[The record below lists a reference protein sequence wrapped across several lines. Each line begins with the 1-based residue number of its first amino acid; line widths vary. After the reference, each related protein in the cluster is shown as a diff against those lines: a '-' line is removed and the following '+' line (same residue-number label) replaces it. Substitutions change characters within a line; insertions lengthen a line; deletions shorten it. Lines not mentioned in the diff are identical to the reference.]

1 MLTQLFLNYDCDVDA
16 VDLYKSIV
24 WNLSRVSTKPRMPSS
39 YPFAAQDAALIQ
51 TGLEVLVVI
60 LRAFLKVLNLQGG
73 DDEIDD
79 STSFLRSKS
88 NKHLGIAM
96 AVTGDKARRKND
108 GAESASDSGDES
120 SMYAQ
125 ELRSICEK
133 QGNSE
138 GMAVKIVDAFD
149 RKRAVQQNFE
159 NGVIKFTLSL
169 KGGLLFFIKNGFLT
183 LDAREVALFLQK
195 TSGSSG

>member
-1 MLTQLFLNYDCDVDA
+1 MYWTTSN
-16 VDLYKSIV
+16 
-24 WNLSRVSTKPRMPSS
+24 WNRTIWQMPFCPS
-39 YPFAAQDAALIQ
+39 YPFAAQDAALVQ

-138 GMAVKIVDAFD
+138 GMAVK
-149 RKRAVQQNFE
+149 
-159 NGVIKFTLSL
+159 LSTHLIEKGLCSKIL
-169 KGGLLFFIKNGFLT
+169 KM
-183 LDAREVALFLQK
+183 A
-195 TSGSSG
+195 

>member
-1 MLTQLFLNYDCDVDA
+1 MFWNLLTLLSTKKRSFLRRSECYVAIQFMLTQLFLNYGCDFDT

-96 AVTGDKARRKND
+96 AVTGDKARRKNIF
-108 GAESASDSGDES
+108 ESHQL
-120 SMYAQ
+120 YYIQ
-125 ELRSICEK
+125 
-133 QGNSE
+133 
-138 GMAVKIVDAFD
+138 
-149 RKRAVQQNFE
+149 
-159 NGVIKFTLSL
+159 
-169 KGGLLFFIKNGFLT
+169 
-183 LDAREVALFLQK
+183 
-195 TSGSSG
+195 